1 MDPALYSPLPDD
13 WTVGVADIVEST
25 KAIANQRYKAVNM
38 AGASVIAAVTNAL
51 EGREFPFVFGGDG
64 ASFAVSPDDL
74 ERAREA
80 LAATAI
86 WVEEDLNLVMRV
98 ALVPVPAVRA
108 QGLDVR
114 VARFGP
120 SPNLSYAMFSGGG
133 LGWAD
138 AAMKRGEFAVP
149 AAPPGTQPD
158 LSGLS
163 CRFEEIPS
171 TRGLILSVLVVPA
184 QGADPPAFR
193 KVIED
198 IIALVERSPDAG
210 RPVPP
215 GGPPLRWPPAGVEYE
230 ARAARGG
237 PLLKRRAVV
246 LAVTLWA
253 YVVHALRHQVGNF
266 VPKNYVQQVVENS
279 DFRKYDDGLRMILDC
294 TRGTGARADAASRE
308 GRVRG
313 DRALR
318 PAPAGCGDDDLLH
331 AVGDAQRPRPLHRRR
346 PRRLCLG
353 GDGAEGDGGLIEA
366 DRLETLACRSRVQVS
381 PPQSAPTQPS
391 TSQRIRTRHRDA
403 AGVAGA
409 VIGVVDLARPFVR
422 TGGLHAAEQRQAD
435 HRPLLQRRIGILVVD
450 LGLAGGGIDRVLE
463 ADDHAADAAAAFAD
477 LHPRVAGLRQPD
489 AGRLTGALRA
499 SRWGGQQCRR
509 DRDDE
514 SRICKP

>member
-1 MDPALYSPLPDD
+1 MTTPDGTDIFYGSIPVFRGFGSLMDPAMYSPLPDD
-13 WTVGVADIVEST
+13 WTIGVADIVEST

-86 WVEEDLNLVMRV
+86 WVEESLNLAMRV
-98 ALVPVPAVRA
+98 ALVPVRAVRA

-149 AAPPGTQPD
+149 PTAPGTQPD

-171 TRGLILSVLVVPA
+171 TRGLILSVLVVPSSD
-184 QGADPPAFR
+184 ADPRAFR

-198 IIALVERSPDAG
+198 IIRLVEKSPDAG

-237 PLLKRRAVV
+237 PLLKRRGVV

-253 YVVHALRHQVGNF
+253 YVVMRLGIKVGNF

-294 TRGTGARADAASRE
+294 TEELERALAALLAKAASERVVRYGLHRQDAAMMTCFTPSVMRSDHVHFIDGARGGYASAAT
-308 GRVRG
+308 
-313 DRALR
+313 ALK
-318 PAPAGCGDDDLLH
+318 AM
-331 AVGDAQRPRPLHRRR
+331 
-346 PRRLCLG
+346 
-353 GDGAEGDGGLIEA
+353 
-366 DRLETLACRSRVQVS
+366 
-381 PPQSAPTQPS
+381 
-391 TSQRIRTRHRDA
+391 A
-403 AGVAGA
+403 A
-409 VIGVVDLARPFVR
+409 
-422 TGGLHAAEQRQAD
+422 
-435 HRPLLQRRIGILVVD
+435 
-450 LGLAGGGIDRVLE
+450 
-463 ADDHAADAAAAFAD
+463 
-477 LHPRVAGLRQPD
+477 
-489 AGRLTGALRA
+489 
-499 SRWGGQQCRR
+499 
-509 DRDDE
+509 
-514 SRICKP
+514 